1 MCIRDRQVST
11 DNAALSAIGQ
21 GNHSYTTVGLARYV
35 ATVANSGTCYN
46 LSLLDK
52 VTDRNGNLLED
63 FTPEVRNTIEMPTTY
78 WDAIHEGMKGV
89 VEKKTYF
96 NELSIETAGKT
107 GTADENSMKPPHG
120 LFVGYAPYDDP
131 QIAIA
136 TRIGNGYSSD
146 YAAQISCKVI
156 EYYFGLEDEEE
167 LISGT
172 AERPEAVTTSG
183 D

>member
-1 MCIRDRQVST
+1 
-11 DNAALSAIGQ
+11 
-21 GNHSYTTVGLARYV
+21 
-35 ATVANSGTCYN
+35 
-46 LSLLDK
+46 
-52 VTDRNGNLLED
+52 
-63 FTPEVRNTIEMPTTY
+63 
-78 WDAIHEGMKGV
+78 
-89 VEKKTYF
+89 
-96 NELSIETAGKT
+96 
-107 GTADENSMKPPHG
+107 MKPPHG